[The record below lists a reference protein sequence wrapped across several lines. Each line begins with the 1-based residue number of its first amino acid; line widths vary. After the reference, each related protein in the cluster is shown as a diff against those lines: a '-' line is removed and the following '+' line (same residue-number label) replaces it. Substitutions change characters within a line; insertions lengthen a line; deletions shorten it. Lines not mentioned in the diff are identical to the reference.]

1 MNRPTENEVR
11 LVWRILSWIGIINQL
26 SDTRSARAL
35 AAIKL
40 PYPQFVLLNHFAFRP
55 NEARTVGGIASAMQ
69 QPQPGISKTV
79 KKLIERRFVRAAPSP
94 DDRRS
99 KRLFITP
106 KGLEMHESAIQT
118 LVPAYRDMFQS
129 LSEADMTE
137 LLARLDPL
145 KVWLDTKGRE

>member
-26 SDTRSARAL
+26 ASTRSARAL
-35 AAIKL
+35 VDINL
-40 PYPQFVLLNHFAFRP
+40 PFPQFVLLNHFAFRP
-55 NEARTVGGIASAMQ
+55 NEARTISGIASAMQ
-69 QPQPGISKTV
+69 QPQPGITKTV
-79 KKLIERRFVRAAPSP
+79 KKLIERRLVRAVPSP

-118 LVPAYRDMFQS
+118 LVRVYRDMFQT

>member
-26 SDTRSARAL
+26 SDARTARAL
-35 AAIKL
+35 TAIKL

-69 QPQPGISKTV
+69 QPQPGITKTV
-79 KKLIERRFVRAAPSP
+79 KKLIERRYVRAVPSP
-94 DDRRS
+94 SDKRS

-118 LVPAYRDMFQS
+118 LVPVYRDVFA
-129 LSEADMTE
+129 LWSEADMTD

-145 KVWLDTKGRE
+145 KVWLDSKGRE